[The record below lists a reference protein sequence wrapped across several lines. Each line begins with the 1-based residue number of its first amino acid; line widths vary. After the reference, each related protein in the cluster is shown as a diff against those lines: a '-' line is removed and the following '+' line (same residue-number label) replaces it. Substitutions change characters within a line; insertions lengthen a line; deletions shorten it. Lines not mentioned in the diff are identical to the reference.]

1 MYCASTPAC
10 TCAFTPAVTA
20 CVIAPLITGSFAK
33 SEATWAPRSAGIP
46 SAPINLKV
54 GPIAVFKAAPVLA
67 YEYKS
72 TLNANFSPKI
82 PLYPSSQEAVV
93 PNSADGVS
101 IAVGNGL
108 PSYTLYP

>member
-33 SEATWAPRSAGIP
+33 SEATCAPRSAGIP

-67 YEYKS
+67 YEYTS
-72 TLNANFSPKI
+72 ILRANLSPKR
-82 PLYPSSQEAVV
+82 PLYPNSHEAVV
-93 PNSADGVS
+93 PKTAEGVS
-101 IAVGNGL
+101 TAVGKGL
-108 PSYTLYP
+108 PS